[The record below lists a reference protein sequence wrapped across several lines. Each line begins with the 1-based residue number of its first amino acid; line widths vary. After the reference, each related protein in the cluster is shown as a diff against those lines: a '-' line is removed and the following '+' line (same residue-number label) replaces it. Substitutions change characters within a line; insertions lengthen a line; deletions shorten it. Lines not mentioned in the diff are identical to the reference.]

1 MFPRLV
7 FLYCGVGLSAYG
19 DSGGGGGVRDTRKRK
34 IIPLGLTYLRD
45 GIFVLHS
52 YWTLASLRPTHSLH
66 SGRPV
71 LICMFSDRIVKESFV
86 FPTVFVV
93 YHVRFLP
100 LAIVASNE
108 LLRYLV
114 SVLSSIFFSACF
126 FLPPGSGSQRKP
138 LPKRSP
144 LPTFP
149 PKFAVARP

>member
-114 SVLSSIFFSACF
+114 SVLSSIFFSAC
-126 FLPPGSGSQRKP
+126 
-138 LPKRSP
+138 
-144 LPTFP
+144 
-149 PKFAVARP
+149 